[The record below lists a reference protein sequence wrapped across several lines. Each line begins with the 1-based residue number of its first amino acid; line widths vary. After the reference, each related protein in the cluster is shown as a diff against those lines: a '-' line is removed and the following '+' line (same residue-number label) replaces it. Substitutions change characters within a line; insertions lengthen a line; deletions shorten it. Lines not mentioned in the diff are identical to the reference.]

1 MQSDISGPHGET
13 ITVLYVMRLTAAT
26 AYSGLAIDVESH
38 VVYFTD
44 EGQGQVG
51 ELNVS
56 GDDVTARSI
65 DSESRSK
72 PRSVAIDTVNR

>member
-1 MQSDISGPHGET
+1 M
-13 ITVLYVMRLTAAT
+13 
-26 AYSGLAIDVESH
+26 DVEGH

-51 ELNVS
+51 ELKVT
-56 GDDVTARSI
+56 GDDVTTRII

-72 PRSVAIDTVNR
+72 PKAIAIDTVNRYHIIYVC